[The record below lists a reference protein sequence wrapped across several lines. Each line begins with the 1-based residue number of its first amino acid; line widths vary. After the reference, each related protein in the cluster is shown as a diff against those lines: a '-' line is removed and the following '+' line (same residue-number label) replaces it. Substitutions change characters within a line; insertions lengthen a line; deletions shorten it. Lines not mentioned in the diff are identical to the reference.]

1 MQPQLKSLL
10 TKAKLNLLVLGGI
23 FILIIVGKLI
33 NPEMTNRVLILA
45 DGLVGNLIL
54 VFVAITMGAF
64 IPQLKL
70 VVIGAI
76 ASFIIANLLIYLGV
90 FTYLSSET
98 LLAVLLVFLGFAA
111 IANLYKHYRVLRF

>member
-1 MQPQLKSLL
+1 MQPQLKILL
-10 TKAKLNLLVLGGI
+10 AKAKLNLLVLGGI
-23 FILIIVGKLI
+23 FVLIIVGKLSD
-33 NPEMTNRVLILA
+33 PDMTNRVLIIA

-64 IPQLKL
+64 VPQLRL
-70 VVIGAI
+70 VVLGAI
-76 ASFIIANLLIYLGV
+76 AIFIVANLLIYLGV

-111 IANLYKHYRVLRF
+111 IANLYKHYRVLKF